1 MKHDIHH
8 IRKRKTVK
16 QETCFLF
23 QVHAHRSHLRPPTR
37 RINPKHVPCKVLRQT
52 QVWRFL
58 VSKTLGKFTLNF
70 QNCDS
75 LCHYTLRIFTQ
86 SADASPIPV
95 QILGEPNM
103 CQSMI
108 ASSVCC
114 WRSVAPTFPVSSHAV
129 TVHISLAVSHS
140 LASFQYH
147 FAPFCSEKGQVRP
160 NVKIKDIRVNCPAPF
175 SPSQASQSDVPRLP
189 RKSLHGLTGMMRVKR
204 EWKIQRYELY
214 DVIFLCLW
222 LKITAVHIPGLRMR
236 LLRGEPGSVFVRCCG
251 FPVLR
256 RTRGGGGPTH
266 AETKGQEKNH
276 SATRDRRWGLWYCCG
291 GGDWKHKVPVTK
303 SEHEKSTISK
313 SYQNHKIN
321 HNKIISKS

>member
-1 MKHDIHH
+1 M
-8 IRKRKTVK
+8 
-16 QETCFLF
+16 
-23 QVHAHRSHLRPPTR
+23 
-37 RINPKHVPCKVLRQT
+37 
-52 QVWRFL
+52 

-70 QNCDS
+70 QNCAS

-147 FAPFCSEKGQVRP
+147 FAPYCSEKGQVRP

-204 EWKIQRYELY
+204 E
-214 DVIFLCLW
+214 
-222 LKITAVHIPGLRMR
+222 
-236 LLRGEPGSVFVRCCG
+236 
-251 FPVLR
+251 
-256 RTRGGGGPTH
+256 
-266 AETKGQEKNH
+266 
-276 SATRDRRWGLWYCCG
+276 
-291 GGDWKHKVPVTK
+291 
-303 SEHEKSTISK
+303 
-313 SYQNHKIN
+313 
-321 HNKIISKS
+321 